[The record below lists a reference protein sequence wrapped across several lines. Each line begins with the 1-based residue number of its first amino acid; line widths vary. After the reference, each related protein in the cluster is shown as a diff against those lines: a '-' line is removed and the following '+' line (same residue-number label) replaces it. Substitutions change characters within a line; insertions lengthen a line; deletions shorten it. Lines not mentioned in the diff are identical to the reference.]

1 MPNGV
6 VVEELSDGR
15 VQVGFRRAGQDFDEV
30 SGDPVAFVSP
40 FGAAEREEL
49 RWYLEDYL
57 IAPYAVYE
65 QRGQAVSAK
74 LPEWGRALFEGV
86 FGAGKPGRDAYL
98 QSREAACE
106 LVLRSHSPAFLSPP
120 WELLRDPQRTTPLAL
135 ELSAIDRTLI
145 AAGAAA
151 PVPPP
156 Q

>member
-1 MPNGV
+1 MANRV
-6 VVEELSDGR
+6 VVEELSEGR
-15 VQVGFRRAGQDFDEV
+15 VQVGFRRGGQDFDEV

-98 QSREAACE
+98 KSREGACE
-106 LVLRSHSPAFLSPP
+106 LVLRSHSPAFLSLP